1 MKTRKLSINKYQKNN
16 HFDKVQRFFNLSS
29 DEIRITFHDPGL
41 KTLTSEDVFCL
52 DFLENIGKFKGGKIK
67 IYSFDKQKSPSI
79 HYLNLAN
86 NGNAV
91 EFKLIPEEH
100 KSYFN
105 YKIDFIDRIEQ
116 DANRIYYSKSYEDS
130 SIKRIF
136 QGIRDVKA
144 HQIINSD
151 IFITKDIWL
160 IENNIDSVNIM
171 PPRDALKIV
180 TLFHRLNNIFLYP
193 GLSGKT
199 YIVDKE
205 RFYWVLVNHNIENL
219 LNLNHFIGNKY
230 DIENELR
237 WISLSIVY
245 RCASC
250 YETLD
255 NISKYY
261 YFYDDDQESFSR
273 LIYYFEYLMLLLVS
287 AFELLQQVINI
298 MYHLNITNNL
308 SFNPRGRSYK
318 PFIEKL
324 QKAQKGV
331 HLCEVLKEINNDSI
345 LRLLYIF
352 RNNIHNPSYEK
363 YTKSD
368 FHSEEQVTN
377 IELPYEE
384 RGEEIISLANN
395 ISNNGEFGIED
406 YKYKRKINQNP
417 MRNIHSLLIEPFA
430 FSQTIT
436 KYSFDLLERIVL
448 SMEYIWG
455 DDFTY
460 QKKQK
465 KNKYSKE
472 VDLYSDIA
480 KNYFRLI
487 Y

>member
-1 MKTRKLSINKYQKNN
+1 M
-16 HFDKVQRFFNLSS
+16 
-29 DEIRITFHDPGL
+29 
-41 KTLTSEDVFCL
+41 
-52 DFLENIGKFKGGKIK
+52 NI
-67 IYSFDKQKSPSI
+67 
-79 HYLNLAN
+79 
-86 NGNAV
+86 V
-91 EFKLIPEEH
+91 
-100 KSYFN
+100 
-105 YKIDFIDRIEQ
+105 
-116 DANRIYYSKSYEDS
+116 
-130 SIKRIF
+130 
-136 QGIRDVKA
+136 
-144 HQIINSD
+144 
-151 IFITKDIWL
+151 
-160 IENNIDSVNIM
+160 

-219 LNLNHFIGNKY
+219 LNLNHFIVNKY

-250 YETLD
+250 YEILD